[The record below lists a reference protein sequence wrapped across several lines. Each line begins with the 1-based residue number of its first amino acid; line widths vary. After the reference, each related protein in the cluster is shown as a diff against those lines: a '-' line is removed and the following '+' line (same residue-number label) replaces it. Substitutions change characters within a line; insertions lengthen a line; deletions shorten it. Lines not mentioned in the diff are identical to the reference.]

1 MFSCE
6 KTTGTI
12 FVSNEY
18 FSKLIAAAV
27 SSCYGVAGMVP
38 KGKQK
43 VFDLLGHSSA
53 DKGVIVKGSMQ
64 GVNVDVHIMVTY
76 GININAICDSIVNKV
91 KFTVEQATGITVN
104 RVTIRVDGMKAE

>member
-6 KTTGTI
+6 KPIGTI
-12 FVSNEY
+12 YVSNEY
-18 FSKLIAAAV
+18 FSKLIASAV

-38 KGKQK
+38 HSKQK
-43 VFDLLGHSSA
+43 FFEFWGRSTA
-53 DKGVIVKGSMQ
+53 DKGVTVKGSMQ
-64 GVNVDVHIMVTY
+64 GIDVDVYIMVTY

-104 RVTIRVDGMKAE
+104 KVTIRVDGIKAE